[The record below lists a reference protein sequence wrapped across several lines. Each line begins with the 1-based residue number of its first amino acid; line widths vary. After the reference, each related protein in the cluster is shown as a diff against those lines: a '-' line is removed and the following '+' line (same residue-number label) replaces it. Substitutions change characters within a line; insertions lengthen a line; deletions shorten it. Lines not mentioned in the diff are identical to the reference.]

1 MYSTIEA
8 IWKDGHIEP
17 LEDIKKGKNIRYL
30 ITVIDDPDSH
40 PIRDK
45 KKFGFDKAQEVL
57 KHLKGALSDAVI
69 EERRHEH

>member
-30 ITVIDDPDSH
+30 ITVIDDPDSQSV
-40 PIRDK
+40 RG

-57 KHLKGALSDAVI
+57 KDLKGALSDAVI
-69 EERRHEH
+69 EERRQEH